1 MELKGFIKKRQDL
14 LLSGLFVLMPVL
26 LLTIRFDF
34 YYDLNDDV
42 LMKDILAGNYTGVP
56 EGHNIQMLW
65 LISAGISLLYRV
77 CGAIPWYGLF
87 LCVCQFGAL
96 WVILKQSF
104 SACRRLKSKLLI
116 GFVETLVFTVMMM
129 EHLVAV
135 QYTITCT
142 MLAAAAAFRFLTTDK
157 GLPVKAFIRY
167 NIPSVLL
174 VFLAF
179 LIRSEML
186 MLVLPM
192 ICVAGVVKWS
202 FEGEA
207 FTKENFAKYLWV
219 FGLILLGLGIGQGT
233 HELAYHTAGWQRFT
247 ELFDN
252 RTELYDFQKPPSYE
266 ENKEFY
272 DQIGISQSEQILF
285 ENYNFG
291 IDEEIDETVM
301 GQIADY
307 AGSLNREEQPFADKL
322 QEYLKLYVYRLHGG
336 SNDAGSDYPWNYMT
350 ALMYLTVFLFAM
362 CQGWCREDGQDGG
375 IWRERLKTAFSMIW
389 KLLFLFA
396 VRSALWMYILLG
408 ERFPDRI
415 THSLYFM
422 ELVVLAGIMF
432 AVMSEKRGH
441 GRTQLVRMT
450 MLICFGLLSV
460 LLIPEKL
467 RAVAADQAYRIQT
480 NKPYL
485 DLYEYFAEHPDNF
498 YFIDVYSSVSY
509 SEKMFKNVDHTLD
522 NYDIMGG
529 WANKSPLYRK
539 KLATFGISDMEQGLL
554 SMEQVYFVK
563 KETEDM
569 DWLFS
574 YYEDHGT
581 PVTATLTDTVGN
593 TFEVYAVDRR
603 ERISE

>member
-1 MELKGFIKKRQDL
+1 MKLKEAMCKKQNL
-14 LLSGLFVLMPVL
+14 LLAGLFVLIPIL
-26 LLTIRFDF
+26 LLVSRFDF

-65 LISAGISLLYRV
+65 LVSAGISLLYRV
-77 CGAIPWYGLF
+77 CRAVPWYGVF
-87 LCVCQFGAL
+87 LCVCQFGAA
-96 WVILKQSF
+96 WMILKQSF
-104 SACRRLKSKLLI
+104 RVCRRLKSKLLI
-116 GFVETLVFTVMMM
+116 GFVEMLVFSVMMM

-135 QYTITCT
+135 QYTVTCT
-142 MLAAAAAFRFLTTDK
+142 MLAAAAAFRFLTADRS
-157 GLPVKAFIRY
+157 LPLKAFIRY

-186 MLVLPM
+186 VLVLPM

-202 FEGEA
+202 FEEPVFCKA
-207 FTKENFAKYLWV
+207 DFQKYLGV
-219 FGLILLGLGIGQGT
+219 FGLILLSLGIGQGT
-233 HELAYHTAGWQRFT
+233 HELAYHAADWQRFT
-247 ELFDN
+247 ELFNN
-252 RTELYDFQKPPSYE
+252 RTELYDFQAIPPYE
-266 ENKEFY
+266 DNREFY
-272 DQIGISQSEQILF
+272 DGIGIARSEQILF

-301 GQIADY
+301 GQIAEY
-307 AGSLNREEQPFADKL
+307 AGGLNREEQPFVPKL
-322 QEYLKLYVYRLHGG
+322 QKYLKLYVYRLHGG
-336 SNDAGSDYPWNYMT
+336 SNDAGSDFPWNYMT
-350 ALMYLTVFLFAM
+350 ALMYVTVFLFAM
-362 CQGWCREDGQDGG
+362 CQGWRSEDGTAGNV
-375 IWRERLKTAFSMIW
+375 WVYRFKTGLSVGW

-396 VRSALWMYILLG
+396 VRSALWMYILMG

-422 ELVVLAGIMF
+422 EFVVLAGMMF
-432 AVMSEKRGH
+432 AIMQEKRGH

-450 MLICFGLLSV
+450 MLICFGLLSA
-460 LLIPEKL
+460 LLLPQKL
-467 RAVAADQAYRIQT
+467 QTVEGDQRSRTQT
-480 NKPYL
+480 NEPYL
-485 DLYEYFAEHPDNF
+485 ALYEYFAEHPDNF

-509 SEKMFKNVDHTLD
+509 SEKMFENVDNTLD

-539 KLATFGISDMEQGLL
+539 KLAAFEIPDMEQGLL
-554 SMEQVYFVK
+554 SMEQVYFVRK
-563 KETEDM
+563 KTEDM

-581 PVTATLTDTVGN
+581 PVAATLVDTVGN
-593 TFEVYAVDRR
+593 LFEIYAVESADG
-603 ERISE
+603 

>member
-1 MELKGFIKKRQDL
+1 MKLKGFIKKKQDL
-14 LLSGLFVLMPVL
+14 LLSGLFVLIPVL
-26 LLTIRFDF
+26 LLAIRFDF

-65 LISAGISLLYRV
+65 LVSAGISLLYRL
-77 CGAIPWYGLF
+77 CRMAPWYGLF

-104 SACRRLKSKLLI
+104 TVCRRLKSKLLI

-186 MLVLPM
+186 ILVLPM

-202 FEGEA
+202 FEKAA
-207 FTKENFAKYLWV
+207 FTKENFTKYLWI
-219 FGLILLGLGIGQGT
+219 FGLLLLSLGIGQGT
-233 HELAYHTAGWQRFT
+233 HELAYHTADWQRFT

-272 DQIGISQSEQILF
+272 DQIGIAQSEQILF

-301 GQIADY
+301 GQLADY

-322 QEYLKLYVYRLHGG
+322 QKYLKLYVYRLHGG

-350 ALMYLTVFLFAM
+350 MLMYLTVFLFAM
-362 CQGWCREDGQDGG
+362 CQGWRREDGQDGG
-375 IWRERLKTAFSMIW
+375 IWGVRLRTAFSMLW

-450 MLICFGLLSV
+450 MLICFGLLSA
-460 LLIPEKL
+460 LLLPDKQQT
-467 RAVAADQAYRIQT
+467 VAADQVYRAQT

-485 DLYEYFAEHPDNF
+485 ELYEYFAEHPDNF

-539 KLATFGISDMEQGLL
+539 KLAAFGIPDMEQGLI
-554 SMEQVYFVK
+554 SMEQVYFVRK
-563 KETEDM
+563 KTEDM

-581 PVTATLTDTVGN
+581 PVTATLVDTVGN
-593 TFEVYAVDRR
+593 TFEVYAV
-603 ERISE
+603 ERAER

>member
-1 MELKGFIKKRQDL
+1 MELKGFIKKKQDL

-26 LLTIRFDF
+26 LLTIQFDF

-65 LISAGISLLYRV
+65 IISAGISLLYRV

-104 SACRRLKSKLLI
+104 SVCRRLKSKLLI

-142 MLAAAAAFRFLTTDK
+142 MLAAAAAFRFLTTDR

-186 MLVLPM
+186 ILVLPM

-207 FTKENFAKYLWV
+207 FTKENFTKYLWV

-233 HELAYHTAGWQRFT
+233 HELAYHTADWQRFT

-272 DQIGISQSEQILF
+272 DQIGIAQSEQILF

-362 CQGWCREDGQDGG
+362 CQGWRREDGQDGD

-432 AVMSEKRGH
+432 AVMSEKKGH

-467 RAVAADQAYRIQT
+467 QAVAADQVYRAQT

-539 KLATFGISDMEQGLL
+539 KLATFGIPDMEQGLL

-581 PVTATLTDTVGN
+581 PVTATLIDTVDDA
-593 TFEVYAVDRR
+593 FEVYAVESA
-603 ERISE
+603 ER